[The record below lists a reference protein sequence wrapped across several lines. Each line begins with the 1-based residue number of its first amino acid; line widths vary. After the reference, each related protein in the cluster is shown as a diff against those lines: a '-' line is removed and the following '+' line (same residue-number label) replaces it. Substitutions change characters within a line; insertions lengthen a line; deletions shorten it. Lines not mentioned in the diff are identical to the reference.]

1 MHCYRWRVCGWNTW
15 RVSDRY
21 EWTVSSEYA
30 PDTPAAHPAGQGA
43 HPASRLGAAY
53 LKVSLN
59 ALKPAVLAWRIRS
72 IARNQTLRAGLLL
85 CITVP
90 AISEV

>member
-30 PDTPAAHPAGQGA
+30 LMEEVIFVDRPLRPERQDPLQVY
-43 HPASRLGAAY
+43 ASWFARLQA
-53 LKVSLN
+53 
-59 ALKPAVLAWRIRS
+59 
-72 IARNQTLRAGLLL
+72 
-85 CITVP
+85 
-90 AISEV
+90 